1 MIEADSVHSTPP
13 LSMPTDVNK
22 HRSGTP
28 GLREANRLIWFVN
41 LADNRGPDRRRSGPH
56 PKRIFSCYIKAL
68 RPSELGSRFG
78 VYSQSPLD
86 RKRLFAVVHPTAA
99 DGVGHFVFLSP

>member
-41 LADNRGPDRRRSGPH
+41 LADNRGPDGPIRTPPQTNFLVLH
-56 PKRIFSCYIKAL
+56 
-68 RPSELGSRFG
+68 
-78 VYSQSPLD
+78 QSI
-86 RKRLFAVVHPTAA
+86 AVI
-99 DGVGHFVFLSP
+99 

>member
-56 PKRIFSCYIKAL
+56 PKRISSCYIKAL
-68 RPSELGSRFG
+68 RSSELGSRFG
-78 VYSQSPLD
+78 AYSHCDAGTL
-86 RKRLFAVVHPTAA
+86 KAVLECFASRAGANTGRRP
-99 DGVGHFVFLSP
+99 